1 MSQALDKRR
10 PEVTLETVQHMT
22 GYELPQIA
30 LVRTKMAVSLGVES
44 DKVSLRD
51 VLLYIQAAQELGL
64 SPLLNQIHW
73 IARGGKASHQVG
85 IDGLRAI
92 ADRSGAYAG
101 SDPPVFRGELELD
114 VGKEGKVRV
123 PEMAQV
129 LVRKIV
135 QGRVCSFTGEAYW
148 REFYPSGEQGF
159 MYRKMPRLML
169 AKDAEA
175 QALRKAFPA
184 QLGAVPYSSVDVTE
198 MASVADDEA
207 EREAHHRA
215 EYQRIYG
222 DDKQFQL
229 PQQTEAV
236 VAEEDDNPG
245 ESSGAT
251 AESPPQDAA
260 QVEDITTPSAWER
273 HRTLAEQA
281 AELRIR
287 VRTLRSDTSLEDVE
301 SYNSELE
308 ERIHM
313 ETERRRSIARQ
324 NLEKNAS

>member
-1 MSQALDKRR
+1 MSQQAIEKRR

-30 LVRTKMAVSLGVES
+30 LVRTKMAVALGTDS
-44 DKVSLRD
+44 DKVPLRD

-73 IARGGKASHQVG
+73 ISRGGKASHQVG

-101 SDPPVFRGELELD
+101 SDPPVFRGELDIGDKDKPL
-114 VGKEGKVRV
+114 RV
-123 PEMAQV
+123 PEMASV

-148 REFYPSGEQGF
+148 REFYPSEANQGF

-184 QLGAVPYSSVDVTE
+184 QLGGVPYSSVDVAE
-198 MASVADDEA
+198 MAQEADE
-207 EREAHHRA
+207 EVNREAHHRA
-215 EYQRIYG
+215 EYQRILGEQAY
-222 DDKQFQL
+222 QL
-229 PQQTEAV
+229 NPGQKAEVAG
-236 VAEEDDNPG
+236 AEEDFKNPG
-245 ESSGAT
+245 ESEPAAAT
-251 AESPPQDAA
+251 PSPQES
-260 QVEDITTPSAWER
+260 QVEVPVTSAWER

-281 AELRIR
+281 TQLRIR
-287 VRTLRSDTSLEDVE
+287 VKTLRADTPLDEVEAYNQRLETLIE
-301 SYNSELE
+301 S
-308 ERIHM
+308 
-313 ETERRRSIARQ
+313 ETERRRGIARQ
-324 NLEKNAS
+324 NLAS

>member
-1 MSQALDKRR
+1 MSQQAIERRR

-30 LVRTKMAVSLGVES
+30 LVRTKMAVALGVDS
-44 DKVSLRD
+44 DKVPLRD

-101 SDPPVFRGELELD
+101 SDPPVFRGELDIGDKDKPL
-114 VGKEGKVRV
+114 RV
-123 PEMAQV
+123 PEMASV

-148 REFYPSGEQGF
+148 REFYPSEANQGF

-184 QLGAVPYSSVDVTE
+184 QLGGVPYSSVDVAE
-198 MASVADDEA
+198 MAQEADEEA
-207 EREAHHRA
+207 DREAHHRA
-215 EYQRIYG
+215 EYQRILGEQAY
-222 DDKQFQL
+222 QL
-229 PQQTEAV
+229 KPGKTETAS
-236 VAEEDDNPG
+236 AAEDDNPG
-245 ESSGAT
+245 ESDADLADS
-251 AESPPQDAA
+251 SPQDAA
-260 QVEDITTPSAWER
+260 QAEAPVVSVWER

-281 AELRIR
+281 TELRIR
-287 VRTLRSDTSLEDVE
+287 VKTLRADTPLDEVEAYNQRLETLIE
-301 SYNSELE
+301 A
-308 ERIHM
+308 
-313 ETERRRSIARQ
+313 ETERRRGIARQ
-324 NLEKNAS
+324 NLAS